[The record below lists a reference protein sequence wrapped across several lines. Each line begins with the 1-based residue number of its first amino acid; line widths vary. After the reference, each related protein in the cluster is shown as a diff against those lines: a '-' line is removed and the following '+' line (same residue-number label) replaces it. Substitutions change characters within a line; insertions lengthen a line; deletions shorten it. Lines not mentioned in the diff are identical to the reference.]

1 MSYLDDLL
9 AATRSRID
17 ELKQK
22 LTENVLEQRVAA
34 ADRPRDFRGALQG
47 PDVAII
53 AEIKRAT
60 PRAGTLAPDLDAG
73 KTATVYEEGGAAALS
88 VLTEPSFFKGSLE
101 DLEAA
106 RAVTIPVLRKDFILD
121 PIQVYES
128 RAAGADAILLI
139 VRILGDELGQLQML
153 ARSLGMSALVEVRTE
168 EDLDR
173 ALSVNADLIGVNHRD
188 LETFEVDPDRTRKLA
203 PRLPSGVVLV
213 ALSGTSTRQEIETL
227 ADAGADAVLIGEAL
241 ITARDPVA
249 KLHQLLTR

>member
-1 MSYLDDLL
+1 MTYLDDLL

-22 LTENVLEQRVAA
+22 LTESVLEQRVAA
-34 ADRPRDFRGALQG
+34 AEPPRGFRGALQG

-73 KTATVYEEGGAAALS
+73 QTAATYEEGGAAALS

-106 RAVTIPVLRKDFILD
+106 RSVSIPVLRKDFILH
-121 PIQVYES
+121 PMQVYES
-128 RAAGADAILLI
+128 RAVGADAVLLI
-139 VRILGDELGQLQML
+139 VRILGDELGQLHSL
-153 ARSLGMSALVEVRTE
+153 AHSLGMSALVEVHTE
-168 EDLDR
+168 EDLER

-188 LETFEVDPDRTRKLA
+188 LETFEIDPDRTRKLA

-213 ALSGTSTRQEIETL
+213 ALSGTSTREEIETL

-241 ITARDPVA
+241 VTATDPVA
-249 KLHQLLTR
+249 KLHELLAR